1 MTLAMPTVGVALSV
15 LIGVALGLF
24 GGGGSILTV
33 PLLLYVFGL
42 GPKDAIATSLL
53 VVAAASLASLIPHAR
68 AGNVRPATGLLF
80 GVAGMAGAYA
90 GGRSAGFMDGSL
102 LLLLFAAMMVFTAIA
117 MWRGRRA
124 PPSAGP
130 VAHPR
135 IRLAAQGFSV
145 GLFTGL
151 VGAGGGFVI
160 VPALVL
166 WARLPMPVAVGTSL
180 LVIALNAVAGFS
192 GYLGHAQVD
201 YALAASLAGAAI
213 AGSWLGARLGFR
225 IDPNSLR
232 KGFAGFVLALAAVMV
247 VREANAWAA
256 IAWTAFPSSVPQLVF
271 LLIVL
276 MIGVASGRGW
286 QRSGGEPSLNTGYE
300 HGAGI

>member
-1 MTLAMPTVGVALSV
+1 MTLGMLVLGVALSV

-42 GPKDAIATSLL
+42 GAKEAIATSLL

-80 GVAGMAGAYA
+80 GAAGMGGAYT
-90 GGRSAGFMDGSL
+90 GGRSAGLVDGSL

-124 PPSAGP
+124 PAHGPSAI
-130 VAHPR
+130 HPH
-135 IRLAAQGFSV
+135 IRLAAQGFAV

-151 VGAGGGFVI
+151 VGAGGGFLI
-160 VPALVL
+160 VPALAL

-180 LVIALNAVAGFS
+180 LVIAMNALAGFS
-192 GYLGHAQVD
+192 GYVGHAQVD
-201 YALAASLAGAAI
+201 YAVALSVAAAAI
-213 AGSWLGARLGFR
+213 AGSWFGARLGFR
-225 IDPNSLR
+225 VDPHSLR
-232 KGFAGFVLALAAVMV
+232 KGFAGFVLALAAVML
-247 VREANAWAA
+247 VREANAWVAV
-256 IAWTAFPSSVPQLVF
+256 AWAAFPSSVPQLLF

-276 MIGVASGRGW
+276 AIGVASGRGW
-286 QRSGGEPSLNTGYE
+286 QRIGDKSSLNGAYE